1 MRLAPPLAAAL
12 LLLAAGCAHG
22 PSAKETKTA
31 EIHNDLAVEAMT
43 AGRTQDALREY
54 DIALQAD
61 PEMPEALMGRGLVYE
76 YGFDK
81 LAEAEADYRKALL
94 VRPRYSEA
102 HNNLGQLLAKT
113 GRYTEA
119 LAEFDKALDDSLY
132 PAPWVARCNRGQAL
146 FAMGKRDE
154 GIAELRNCVK
164 ITPKYC
170 AGHRA
175 LGQALSEQGKVKE
188 ALGEFE
194 TYARTCD
201 KSADAY
207 QQLGLAR
214 MKAGDVAG
222 ARTSFEQCVTFGG
235 EGSQAEECKK
245 SLELLK

>member
-1 MRLAPPLAAAL
+1 MRFASPLAASL
-12 LLLAAGCAHG
+12 LLLAGCAHG

-43 AGRTQDALREY
+43 AGRTQDALKEY
-54 DIALQAD
+54 NIALEAD

-81 LAEAEADYRKALL
+81 LTEAEADYRKALL

-102 HNNLGQLLAKT
+102 HNNLGQLLART
-113 GRYTEA
+113 GRYPEA
-119 LAEFDKALDDSLY
+119 LTEFDKALDDSLY
-132 PAPWVARCNRGQAL
+132 PAPWVARCNHGQAT

-154 GIAELRNCVK
+154 GIAELKNCVK

-175 LGQALSEQGKVKE
+175 LGRALTEQGKLKE
-188 ALGEFE
+188 AEAEFE
-194 TYARTCD
+194 LYARHCD
-201 KSADAY
+201 KSADAH

-214 MKAGDVAG
+214 MKVGDVAG
-222 ARTSFEQCVTFGG
+222 ARTSFDRCVELGG
-235 EGSQAEECKK
+235 DGALADDCRK
-245 SLELLK
+245 SLDLLK